1 MTSRS
6 LSPSSS
12 ISIDIDAL
20 LRSPTPPACPAP
32 EPQIVSRQSTLT
44 PGSDDSPRDHWGV
57 PSGCLMSL
65 SPNSDVSLK
74 TFYKQITEAYTHN
87 RHVLEEYEE
96 KHPRPEPP
104 SKCLHSIPDKPNV
117 HERWHREF
125 GTSLD
130 TSSDYQEA
138 TVGENDV
145 FGRVSYLLVYPAKY
159 FRRDDEA
166 IECDLEDRL
175 QKKRTQLW
183 IEKLQD
189 EAGMRGD
196 AARA

>member
-1 MTSRS
+1 
-6 LSPSSS
+6 
-12 ISIDIDAL
+12 
-20 LRSPTPPACPAP
+20 
-32 EPQIVSRQSTLT
+32 
-44 PGSDDSPRDHWGV
+44 
-57 PSGCLMSL
+57 MSL

-104 SKCLHSIPDKPNV
+104 SACLHSMLDKPDV
-117 HERWHREF
+117 RERWHREF
-125 GTSLD
+125 GTSPD

-138 TVGENDV
+138 TDV

-159 FRRDDEA
+159 FRRNDEA
-166 IECDLEDRL
+166 IERDLEDRL

-183 IEKLQD
+183 IEKLRD